1 MRFLWIVVVVLLATL
16 VATMGNAPSA
26 TGALQKPA
34 YSSGDRWVYDLRG
47 SLDAFP
53 GTNAS
58 DVGTFSFGLVGRVEV
73 AILGAD
79 QALVDGVS
87 TSVVRVETRASG
99 FLNGTFSAP
108 GLPGTG
114 TVSGTFSSLTTDLWE
129 TQAYLPVASEGT
141 TTYLATISF
150 LVTIDFSASI
160 RLNATTAYAS
170 IPAFDLDVGE
180 SATTPYTTDV
190 LANTTATFSG
200 ETFTSENVTSLSSTW
215 TREVLRETTVAVDA
229 GMFSAY
235 EMNQTLTV
243 FPGLAGFVP
252 TNRANE
258 TAYFSNSA
266 GNYVKRDAY
275 ANGTRV
281 AEISLV
287 SYSYGPGSSG
297 LSIVDLSLIVGVPI
311 VALLAVLVW
320 LRRRKKKAPAP
331 PEGEPR
337 AR

>member
-1 MRFLWIVVVVLLATL
+1 MRFPWIVVVVLLATL
-16 VATMGNAPSA
+16 MATMGNAPSA

-34 YSSGDRWVYDLRG
+34 YTSGDRWVYDLRG

-73 AILGAD
+73 AVLGAD
-79 QALVDGVS
+79 QVLVDGVS

-141 TTYLATISF
+141 TTYLATVSLI
-150 LVTIDFSASI
+150 VTIDFSTTI

-170 IPAFDLDVGE
+170 VPPFELGIGQ
-180 SATTPYTTDV
+180 SASTAYTTDV
-190 LANTTATFSG
+190 LANTTATISG
-200 ETFTSENVTSLSSTW
+200 ETFTSENATTLSANW
-215 TREVLRETTVAVDA
+215 TREVVRETTVTVDA
-229 GMFSAY
+229 GTFAAT
-235 EMNQTLTV
+235 EMNQTLTA
-243 FPGLAGFVP
+243 FPGLAGLVP
-252 TNRANE
+252 EGGANE
-258 TAYFSNSA
+258 TAYYSNSA
-266 GNYVKRDAY
+266 GNYVRRDAY
-275 ANGTRV
+275 ANGTQV
-281 AEISLV
+281 AEMTLQ
-287 SYSYGPGSSG
+287 SYSYRSGSTG
-297 LSIVDLSLIVGVPI
+297 LSIVDLSLLIAVPI

-320 LRRRKKKAPAP
+320 LRRRKKKTSTP

>member
-1 MRFLWIVVVVLLATL
+1 MRFLWIVAVVLLATL
-16 VATMGNAPSA
+16 VATMGSA
-26 TGALQKPA
+26 SRAAAALQKPA
-34 YSSGDRWVYDLRG
+34 YTAGDRWVYDLRG

-53 GTNAS
+53 GTNVS

-200 ETFTSENVTSLSSTW
+200 ETFTSENTTSVSASW
-215 TREVLRETTVAVDA
+215 TREVVRETTVTVDA
-229 GMFSAY
+229 GAFAVT
-235 EMNQTLTV
+235 EVNQTLTA
-243 FPGLAGFVP
+243 FPGLAGLVP
-252 TNRANE
+252 AEGANE
-258 TAYFSNSA
+258 TAYHSNAA
-266 GNYVKRDAY
+266 GNYVKREAY
-275 ANGTRV
+275 ANGTEV
-281 AEISLV
+281 AEMTLR
-287 SYSYGPGSSG
+287 SYSYRSGASG
-297 LSIVDLSLIVGVPI
+297 LSILDLSLLIVVPI

-320 LRRRKKKAPAP
+320 FRRRKKRSAP